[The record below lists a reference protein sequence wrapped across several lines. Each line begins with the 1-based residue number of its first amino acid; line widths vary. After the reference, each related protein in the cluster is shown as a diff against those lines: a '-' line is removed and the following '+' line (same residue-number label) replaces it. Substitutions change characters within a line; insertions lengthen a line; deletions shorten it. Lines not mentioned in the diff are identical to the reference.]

1 MSTSELKIESALQ
14 NKAVTDLAERA
25 NELKETIVRSQSN
38 PWKLVNLREVWRYRE
53 LIYFLSW
60 RDIKVRYKQAAFGVA
75 WVIAQPLFSMLTFTF
90 LFGRV
95 AKMESDGL
103 PYAAFSFC
111 ALVPWNYFVSAINKG
126 SLSLAGSGALFSKV
140 YFPRLIIPIAAVAAG
155 VVDYVIAMGSLVLVL
170 AWYGFYPQLSW
181 LVGIPLLSFAMV
193 ALACGMSLW
202 LGALNVKYR
211 DVGHLLPFF
220 IQLWMFLT
228 PIVYPLSAIPARYSA
243 WARLN
248 PMTGIIE
255 AYRSVIFNR
264 PFDWSSM
271 SFSLLITAVMLIS
284 GMFYFSRTER
294 KFADIV

>member
-1 MSTSELKIESALQ
+1 MSTGELKIESSLQ
-14 NKAVTDLAERA
+14 NNRINEMTSQAEG
-25 NELKETIVRSQSN
+25 LKETVVTSKNN

-170 AWYGFYPQLSW
+170 AWYGYYPQLSW

-228 PIVYPLSAIPARYSA
+228 PIVYPLSAIPERFSN

-264 PFDWSSM
+264 PFDWASIG
-271 SFSLLITAVMLIS
+271 FSLGITALMLIS

>member
-25 NELKETIVRSQSN
+25 NELKETIVRSKSN

-170 AWYGFYPQLSW
+170 AWYDFYPQLSW